1 MRLKFP
7 MPFSSVMRQQKKWQ
21 KTLSKL
27 MEPAIAPAKAKAK
40 PRASRPAGARLH
52 EVVAFGANPGGLR
65 MLEYVPPQLKAGAPL
80 VVVLH
85 GCLQTAA
92 DFDRGSGW
100 SRLAKEMGF
109 ALLYPEQRSNNNP
122 NLCFNWFRPSSV
134 ARDRGELM
142 SIRQM
147 IDNLSSRHKI
157 SPDRIFVMG
166 LSAGGAMASALLA
179 VYPDLFAGGAIVAG
193 LPYGAARDAM
203 SAMSV
208 MKSSA
213 NRSAREWGDLVRSA
227 TPEIDSLPK
236 ISIWHGLAD
245 RVVNPSNARA
255 SLHQWLDLHGL
266 PEEAAREEVDGSRVT
281 RTWLAPDGEVAVE
294 LHLVHGMDHGLAVST
309 RGAVQPHRDAVPF
322 MLEQEICTPTEL
334 AASWG
339 LGQAKG
345 IRKKSGGSRGGL

>member
-21 KTLSKL
+21 KALSKI
-27 MEPAIAPAKAKAK
+27 MEPTTAPAKAR
-40 PRASRPAGARLH
+40 PRQTRPSGARLH

-85 GCLQTAA
+85 GCLQNAV

-109 ALLYPEQRSNNNP
+109 ALLYPEQRPNNNS

-147 IDNLSSRHKI
+147 IDNLSQRHKI

-166 LSAGGAMASALLA
+166 LSAGGAMTSALLA
-179 VYPDLFAGGAIVAG
+179 VYPDLFAGGAIIAG

-208 MKSSA
+208 MKSGA

-227 TPEIDSLPK
+227 TPDIRSLPK
-236 ISIWHGLAD
+236 ISIWHGMAD
-245 RVVNPSNARA
+245 RVVNVTNAHA

-266 PEEAAREEVDGSRVT
+266 PEEAAREEMDGSRLT
-281 RTWLAPDGEVAVE
+281 RTWLAPDGDVAIE
-294 LHLVHGMDHGLAVST
+294 LHLVHGMDHGLAVSPLAG
-309 RGAVQPHRDAVPF
+309 RQPHRESVPF
-322 MLEQEICTPTEL
+322 MLEQGICTPTEL

-339 LGQAKG
+339 LAQGRV
-345 IRKKSGGSRGGL
+345 IRKRNGVGRAGL